1 MPNGKVNK
9 RELSSFAQTRM
20 TVASDYVAPRT
31 ETEEKLAT
39 IWAELFKL
47 ERVGVHDNFQDL
59 GGHSLLAFQLVSR
72 LRDVFQLE
80 LPLSSVFESPTISE
94 LAIVITHKLTEHREQ
109 AEVQKLLAEIE
120 QMAPVEVHR
129 LLDNP

>member
-1 MPNGKVNK
+1 VDK
-9 RELSSFAQTRM
+9 RKLSSVAQT
-20 TVASDYVAPRT
+20 TLTPASEYVAPRT
-31 ETEEKLAT
+31 ETEEKLAE
-39 IWAELFKL
+39 IWAALFKF
-47 ERVGVHDNFQDL
+47 ERVGIHDNFQDL

-94 LAIVITHKLTEHREQ
+94 LAILITHKLTEQREQ
-109 AEVQKLLAEIE
+109 EEVNKILAEIE

-129 LLDNP
+129 LLNNP